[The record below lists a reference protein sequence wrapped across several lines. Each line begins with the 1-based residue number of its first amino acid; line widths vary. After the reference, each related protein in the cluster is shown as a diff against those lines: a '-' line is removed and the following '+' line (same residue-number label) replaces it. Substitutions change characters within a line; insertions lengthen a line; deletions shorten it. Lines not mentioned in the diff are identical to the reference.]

1 MKKLIYSFT
10 LSFLFLLVNNCYSQS
25 TDIKLSKVGESY
37 AQEYVKPAID
47 GIGSN
52 INSGFFNTAVV
63 PFNKSKPVEFNF
75 HFSLRFFGSFFPES
89 SRSFDLSYIDSVDV
103 GGGVLRQ
110 VQYTVTNAP
119 TIIGSTEAAIAK
131 GYFTDN
137 NQPAPDQTL
146 IGGVLNTG
154 VVPLFFPQFQFGSI
168 YGTDA
173 VIRFLPKISV
183 GEFGSFNFFGFA
195 IRHNLDQYFAKSPLN
210 FAIQAGYQLNNIDD
224 NTDFRILKG
233 TDFFINLQASKS
245 FSSLFNIYG
254 GLQFEKY
261 KGDINYTYVQDAND
275 PSGDIPVS
283 FSQTADDKFRV
294 ILGGNL
300 TVGYFNFN
308 FDANISNR
316 ITLSFGTGVGFP

>member
-1 MKKLIYSFT
+1 MIKIIT
-10 LSFLFLLVNNCYSQS
+10 VLFLLFFLLNNSFSQS

-37 AQEYVKPAID
+37 AQEYVKPGID

-63 PFNKSKPVEFNF
+63 PYNKSKPVSFNIN
-75 HFSLRFFGSFFPES
+75 FSLRFFGSFFGES
-89 SRSFDLSYIDSVDV
+89 SRSFDLSYIDTVLV
-103 GGGVLRQ
+103 EGVARQ
-110 VQYTVTNAP
+110 VQYSVTNAP
-119 TIIGSTEAAIAK
+119 TIIGSKENAVAT

-137 NQPAPDQTL
+137 NQPAPPQEL
-146 IGGVLNTG
+146 IGGVINTS
-154 VVPLFFPQFQFGSI
+154 VVPLFFPQIQIGNF

-173 VIRFLPKISV
+173 VIRFLPKIDV
-183 GEFGSFNFFGFA
+183 GEYGRFNFFGFA
-195 IRHNLDQYFAKSPLN
+195 IRHNLDHYFQKSPIN
-210 FAIQAGYQLNNIDD
+210 FAVQAGYQFNNVDD
-224 NTDFRILKG
+224 NTDFRILKA

-245 FSSLFNIYG
+245 FTSLFTLYG

-261 KGDINYTYVQDAND
+261 NADINYTYVQDANNPD
-275 PSGDIPVS
+275 SDIPVS

-308 FDANISNR
+308 LDANISNR
-316 ITLSFGTGVGFP
+316 FSSSLGIGVGF